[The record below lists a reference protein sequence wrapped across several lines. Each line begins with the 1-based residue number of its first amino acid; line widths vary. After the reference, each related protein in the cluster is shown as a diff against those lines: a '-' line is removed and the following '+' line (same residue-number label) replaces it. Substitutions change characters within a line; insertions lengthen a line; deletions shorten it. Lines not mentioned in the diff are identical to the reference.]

1 MRILA
6 SSLIR
11 LVLITLIFHK
21 VSFSQYEVFEAF
33 DPEKTLP
40 ESDLVVLNN
49 AKALHQSLTPESAFL
64 LSQLSFLSH
73 EEVHALGQVSA
84 DELNNL
90 DHYQRLKML
99 SEELWKGK
107 NELNIQGSFIHRI
120 NRTEGVHYK
129 WFGDLNFEQFR
140 IGLFGERDAEEI
152 NILDHY
158 SVFLKTKY
166 QDYDYTIGNFQ
177 MLVGYGLI
185 SWRSMSVKSD
195 FGSINSALRR
205 GRGIQPFRS
214 GHESWAY
221 RGLGWQQPMGRGQLS
236 AGISHRKIDGSI
248 ENNHI
253 NISNVGLHVSDTQ
266 IKNRGNISETIGI
279 ADWETTIPN
288 GIAGFV
294 VGGGAW
300 TDNNKDHFTNLASSV
315 YGNYK
320 VSNLTLFSEL
330 AVTSQNKNAII
341 GGGRM
346 KHDSFYYGIVFRKI
360 ENDYFALRDNGF
372 RNWNNKEFGETGVL
386 QELRFQ
392 FDKIKV
398 NVYSDMFR
406 RLEKSKG
413 EFKRNGHETGI
424 SLEQK
429 FNPTLWIQT
438 KLKIQEA
445 SSENYGY
452 VDYNFSSVPVSTFK
466 TTIKWKHDR
475 NHSFQCQLQEK
486 HNQNGSPSSWGVQ
499 LRSKHSL
506 NHWSVKWYW
515 VTVKIEGRSWL
526 YYWDVNLPGEMKSKV
541 FTRHGHYLGNVVSY
555 QTSSRSEIHLRIS
568 KAWQTWDFD
577 VFPIVRGALQINISI

>member
-40 ESDLVVLNN
+40 ESDLVILNN
-49 AKALHQSLTPESAFL
+49 AKALHQSLTPESAFI

-84 DELNNL
+84 GELNNL

-120 NRTEGVHYK
+120 NRTEGVQYK

-177 MLVGYGLI
+177 MLVGHGLI

-288 GIAGFV
+288 GLAGFV

-300 TDNNKDHFTNLASSV
+300 TDNNKDHFSNLASSV

-360 ENDYFALRDNGF
+360 DNDYFALRDNGF
-372 RNWNNKEFGETGVL
+372 RNWNN
-386 QELRFQ
+386 
-392 FDKIKV
+392 
-398 NVYSDMFR
+398 N
-406 RLEKSKG
+406 
-413 EFKRNGHETGI
+413 HETGI

-568 KAWQTWDFD
+568 TAWQTWDFD

>member
-40 ESDLVVLNN
+40 ESDLVILNN

-73 EEVHALGQVSA
+73 EEVHALGQVSTG
-84 DELNNL
+84 ELNNL

-177 MLVGYGLI
+177 MLVGHGLI

-360 ENDYFALRDNGF
+360 DNDYFALRDNGF

-413 EFKRNGHETGI
+413 EFKRNGYETGI

-568 KAWQTWDFD
+568 TAWQTWDFD